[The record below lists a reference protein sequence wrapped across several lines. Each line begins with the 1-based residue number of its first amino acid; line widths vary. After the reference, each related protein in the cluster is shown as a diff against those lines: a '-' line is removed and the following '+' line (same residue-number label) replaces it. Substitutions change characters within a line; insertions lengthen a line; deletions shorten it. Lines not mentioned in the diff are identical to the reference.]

1 MNWKPLFDRVLLKAI
16 TAEHKVGGL
25 FIPDTSTNLKKGIV
39 IAAGEGKNCKTVS
52 DEEILSL
59 SLDVAESKRLAWIE
73 GFYAALKHNSMSV
86 KEQQE
91 VLFKHEDGTPIT
103 LEEQQYLILRETDL
117 WMKN

>member
-39 IAAGEGKNCKTVS
+39 VAAGEGKGNP
-52 DEEILSL
+52 
-59 SLDVAESKRLAWIE
+59 
-73 GFYAALKHNSMSV
+73 MSV
-86 KEQQE
+86 RVGQE
-91 VLFKHEDGTPIT
+91 VLFKPEDGTPIT